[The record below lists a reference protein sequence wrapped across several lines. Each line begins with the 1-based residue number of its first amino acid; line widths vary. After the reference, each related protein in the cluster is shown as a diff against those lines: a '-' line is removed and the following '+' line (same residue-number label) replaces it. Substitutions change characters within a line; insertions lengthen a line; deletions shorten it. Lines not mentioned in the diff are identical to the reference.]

1 MRVFEITT
9 VKTRQIIAAKTV
21 SAALELFDRE
31 YDLPGYGVSTR
42 ELPMTAELQRRVD
55 DYLMFRQCGIY
66 GCGRD
71 VDYPF
76 FLDAD
81 KLA

>member
-9 VKTRQIIAAKTV
+9 EKTRKIIAAKTV
-21 SAALELFDRE
+21 AAALELFDRK
-31 YDLPGYGVSTR
+31 YDLPGHGVSTR

-55 DYLMFRQCGIY
+55 DYIMFRTCGIY

-71 VDYPF
+71 VDEPF
-76 FLDAD
+76 FVDAD
-81 KLA
+81 

>member
-9 VKTRQIIAAKTV
+9 SRTRQIIAAKSI
-21 SAALELFDRE
+21 SAALELFDRK

-42 ELPMTAELQRRVD
+42 ELPMTAELRGRVD

-71 VDYPF
+71 VDEPF
-76 FLDAD
+76 FIDLD
-81 KLA
+81 